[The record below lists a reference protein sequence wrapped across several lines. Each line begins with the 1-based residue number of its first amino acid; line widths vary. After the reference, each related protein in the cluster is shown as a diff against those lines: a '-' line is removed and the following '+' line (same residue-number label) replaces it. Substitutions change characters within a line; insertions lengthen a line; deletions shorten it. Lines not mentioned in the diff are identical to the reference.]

1 MKLKEK
7 VKLLEAVVQKM
18 FVNVIKL
25 EAEISN
31 KKVII
36 KDNDIIVE
44 ANNDKAEFKSKQ
56 ETTFREDGNN

>member
-1 MKLKEK
+1 
-7 VKLLEAVVQKM
+7 M